1 MTSVEPTRTASAVAT
16 CVTTNTARSR
26 RSRRVPVCAGA
37 LLRPAALDGV
47 VSTGAIDTR
56 IAASTS
62 KAALD
67 STPVRRWRHAPV
79 AATPRVRAASARQDP
94 DQAVSSPST
103 EPNAAR
109 MSPSAIASTA
119 SLVRVAPRAS
129 RISRLRRC
137 PAAAASRMLL
147 ALTQASTRTSSV
159 APKSAAT
166 AARVWPKISEASG
179 TSTALRSDPDGSART
194 NCSISARAVLMA
206 TPDLTRPITCS
217 HPTSGSTANAG

>member
-1 MTSVEPTRTASAVAT
+1 MTSVEPTRTASAVAI

-37 LLRPAALDGV
+37 LLRPAALAGV
-47 VSTGAIDTR
+47 VSTGAIETR

-62 KAALD
+62 KAALRLNTRP
-67 STPVRRWRHAPV
+67 STETCSSCGNPAGASRFSAP
-79 AATPRVRAASARQDP
+79 RP
-94 DQAVSSPST
+94 DQAASNPST

-109 MSPSAIASTA
+109 MRPSAIASTA

-129 RISRLRRC
+129 RISRSRRC

-166 AARVWPKISEASG
+166 AARVWPKISDVSG

-194 NCSISARAVLMA
+194 NCSISARAVVMA
-206 TPDLTRPITCS
+206 TPDLTRPTTCS
-217 HPTSGSTANAG
+217 HPTSGSAASAG